1 MFERL
6 IEFFKELFNDDDK
19 EKKPETDSD
28 SESESEPE
36 PEPEPKPEKPKKK
49 KTRGKTCR
57 RPKITMKHSLTKRNR
72 KQKK

>member
-19 EKKPETDSD
+19 EDNSESD
-28 SESESEPE
+28 SESEPE
-36 PEPEPKPEKPKKK
+36 PEPEKPKKK

-57 RPKITMKHSLTKRNR
+57 RPKISMKHSSTKRNR
-72 KQKK
+72 KLKK

>member
-19 EKKPETDSD
+19 ENNYDCD
-28 SESESEPE
+28 SESELEPE
-36 PEPEPKPEKPKKK
+36 LEPEPEKPKKK

-57 RPKITMKHSLTKRNR
+57 RPKISMKHSSTKRNR
-72 KQKK
+72 KLKK